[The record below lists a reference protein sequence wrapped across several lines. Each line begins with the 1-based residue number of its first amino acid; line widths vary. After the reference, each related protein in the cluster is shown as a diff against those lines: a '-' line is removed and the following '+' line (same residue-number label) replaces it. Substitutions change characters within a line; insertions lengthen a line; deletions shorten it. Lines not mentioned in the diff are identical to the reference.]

1 MVCVRKLLKFSA
13 WRQGGGYWGMML
25 EGGCEYVCVFVCV
38 CVMTDAS
45 IAYVSNAPL
54 DPDMALG

>member
-1 MVCVRKLLKFSA
+1 
-13 WRQGGGYWGMML
+13 MML
-25 EGGCEYVCVFVCV
+25 EGGCEYMCVCGCMWV

-54 DPDMALG
+54 DPDMALGLG

>member
-1 MVCVRKLLKFSA
+1 
-13 WRQGGGYWGMML
+13 MML
-25 EGGCEYVCVFVCV
+25 EGGCEYMCVCGCMWVCVGV

-54 DPDMALG
+54 DPDMALGLG